1 MTRLPI
7 PGSDHNQWGDILNNY
22 LRVSHKDDGS
32 LKPNAVSDAVAPLVS
47 SAVASAVTPVVN
59 TAVANAT
66 ASLSS
71 QIAAKYTKPTT
82 GVPKT
87 DLSQDVQDAID
98 NAVAGTA
105 PDATTTSRGVIRLA
119 GDLTGDANNPRVA
132 PNTILGS
139 SAGVASHIQ
148 VGTITNANIHASAAI
163 AKSKLAPLA
172 ITNDD
177 IAVGAAIVQSKIQ
190 NLTADLA
197 AKANLS
203 HTHTI
208 ADIANLQSSLD
219 SKAATTHTH
228 TAANITAGTLDIA
241 RIPTGTTST
250 TVSLGDHT
258 HTGYAATTHT
268 HTIADTAN
276 LQSSLDSKAA
286 TTHTHTIADTTNL
299 QSSLD
304 SKAATT
310 HTHTIADTTNLQ
322 SSLDSKAA
330 TTHTHT
336 AANITD
342 FTNATAT
349 VIGDRVQAG
358 TNVTVDYDSGT
369 GITTI
374 SSAGGGG
381 GGTPSTAV
389 LTVAGRTGDV
399 VLGAGDIT
407 SGTFTTNRIPNLDTS
422 KLATGTLDIARIPT
436 GTTSTTVSLGD
447 HTHTQYALATDLIS
461 HNHDGRYYTETEI
474 DSQLSSKINTSE
486 KGQPNGLATLDAN
499 GKLPTAQLPNLAIKD
514 TFTVATQAAMLA
526 LTAEK
531 GDMAIRTDNSRTY
544 VLADSPAS
552 TLTNWKEITAYSAP
566 SGGGSTD
573 WGDITNMPTVIAAGA
588 DQASARSAIGAG
600 TSNLAIGTTA
610 TTAAAGNRTATETL
624 TGMVERA
631 TDAEAA
637 TGTDTTRYV
646 TPKHIG
652 LKANATANAVG
663 VFVGIYAAEEDLP
676 ASPPANAWAI
686 VVGE

>member
-228 TAANITAGTLDIA
+228 TAANITA
-241 RIPTGTTST
+241 
-250 TVSLGDHT
+250 
-258 HTGYAATTHT
+258 
-268 HTIADTAN
+268 
-276 LQSSLDSKAA
+276 
-286 TTHTHTIADTTNL
+286 
-299 QSSLD
+299 
-304 SKAATT
+304 
-310 HTHTIADTTNLQ
+310 
-322 SSLDSKAA
+322 
-330 TTHTHT
+330 
-336 AANITD
+336 
-342 FTNATAT
+342 
-349 VIGDRVQAG
+349 
-358 TNVTVDYDSGT
+358 
-369 GITTI
+369 
-374 SSAGGGG
+374 
-381 GGTPSTAV
+381 
-389 LTVAGRTGDV
+389 
-399 VLGAGDIT
+399 
-407 SGTFTTNRIPNLDTS
+407 
-422 KLATGTLDIARIPT
+422 GTLDIARIPT